1 MKLLR
6 LGGLLFA
13 IALICSI
20 IAETSPQQLHL
31 DASQLASQVKPAR
44 ASSSSGGVGGGG
56 TDSDTI
62 SVVMRTLMPSM
73 FNLFNNIT
81 PAEYKAQ
88 FQEPCRFDSLLEIF
102 SQLPAYFD
110 IIAKKYNP
118 KGDLVAY
125 YSMQLASTFLVNND
139 SLTMTCLYN
148 MMSLQS
154 RLKTFSLDL
163 MDNPEKNFHL
173 VGLFGY
179 FIKPVMGMLKQNA
192 MMKIIDH
199 VEKYDSNEDLSTV
212 TKFNVLNAVFVVL
225 GIVAI
230 LANTL
235 LVVLLRRS
243 GLTTKKPPKTLNKP
257 AKPSIYKN
265 SALMNQQQVI
275 DIYCIY

>member
-44 ASSSSGGVGGGG
+44 ASSSSGGVGG